1 MSPINSILVSSH
13 TNVSDK
19 ININL
24 QPSVQ
29 GEINYISRV
38 TTDSGKNLA
47 DKKTERMYTV
57 TDESK
62 EKNEMHVRFK
72 F

>member
-1 MSPINSILVSSH
+1 VSPINSILVSSH

-19 ININL
+19 LNINL

-62 EKNEMHVRFK
+62 EKNEMHVK

>member
-62 EKNEMHVRFK
+62 EKNEMHVK

>member
-19 ININL
+19 LNINL

-62 EKNEMHVRFK
+62 EKNEMHVK

>member
-1 MSPINSILVSSH
+1 VSPINSILVSSH

-62 EKNEMHVRFK
+62 EKNEMHVK